1 MELLKSFFKEE
12 EGLATLE
19 IVLIVVVL
27 IGLALLFKDVIN
39 EFVGKVLGKVK
50 KEADFDSKP
59 TVIP

>member
-27 IGLALLFKDVIN
+27 IGLALLFKDTITN
-39 EFVGKVLGKVK
+39 FVKNILDKIDA
-50 KEADFDSKP
+50 ESSIEIEKP
-59 TVIP
+59 E

>member
-27 IGLALLFKDVIN
+27 IGLALLFKDTITN
-39 EFVGKVLGKVK
+39 FVKNIL
-50 KEADFDSKP
+50 SKIDAEKDIEIEKP
-59 TVIP
+59 GN